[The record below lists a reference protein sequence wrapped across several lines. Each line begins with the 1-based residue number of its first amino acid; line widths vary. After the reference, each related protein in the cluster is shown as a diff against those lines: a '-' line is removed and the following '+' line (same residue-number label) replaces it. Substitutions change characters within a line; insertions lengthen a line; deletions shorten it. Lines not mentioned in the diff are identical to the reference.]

1 MVWGWLLRQ
10 RKEGCDEVDVD
21 VDVPQD
27 QNKQQLLV
35 DSHEV
40 EVVSVHATITNV
52 DGDIESHND

>member
-1 MVWGWLLRQ
+1 MRQ
-10 RKEGCDEVDVD
+10 RKERCNKVDVD

-35 DSHEV
+35 DSHKV